1 MSLFLFLSTKNGRT
15 KAQQINM
22 GEGIPQKASFQR
34 KRLRWR
40 TQTFAGAVAN
50 VCRNGC
56 NALRLR
62 WVKLAPKSPVLF
74 YKVSDLHTDDHS
86 GAVWKAIQQ
95 VPPIYACQN
104 LQNGGGA
111 RHLFHYTHRCPL
123 CHKAGCVQDGRS
135 GLPHLRS
142 PDGKLHRE
150 KWG

>member
-74 YKVSDLHTDDHS
+74 WIREYLRPSLHVLATILARTCGKNPTGGVFVNLTS
-86 GAVWKAIQQ
+86 VA
-95 VPPIYACQN
+95 PP
-104 LQNGGGA
+104 
-111 RHLFHYTHRCPL
+111 
-123 CHKAGCVQDGRS
+123 S
-135 GLPHLRS
+135 
-142 PDGKLHRE
+142 
-150 KWG
+150 